1 MKRTAIVT
9 GGSRGIGLA
18 IAKQLGLDGYQVVV
32 FATKPLEECMEHLKE
47 LEEAGITWHYVS
59 GTIDNR
65 EDRKR
70 LVEETL
76 ETFGRIDVLVN
87 NADGDQCQGN
97 HVFDTAGGQSDV
109 KTGGDRK
116 KAWNHCECRLLLC

>member
-1 MKRTAIVT
+1 MKQTAIVT

-18 IAKQLGLDGYQVVV
+18 VAKQLGLDGYQVVV
-32 FATKPLEECMEHLKE
+32 FATKPLEDCMEHLKE

-76 ETFGRIDVLVN
+76 GTFGRIDVLVN
-87 NADGDQCQGN
+87 NAGVAPLVRAD
-97 HVFDTAGGQSDV
+97 
-109 KTGGDRK
+109 
-116 KAWNHCECRLLLC
+116 LLEMTEES

>member
-32 FATKPLEECMEHLKE
+32 FATKPLEDCMEHLKG

-59 GTIDNR
+59 GSDLISR

-70 LVEETL
+70 LVEEDPLRHLAGSMCWSTTL
-76 ETFGRIDVLVN
+76 VWHHL
-87 NADGDQCQGN
+87 
-97 HVFDTAGGQSDV
+97 
-109 KTGGDRK
+109 
-116 KAWNHCECRLLLC
+116 

>member
-32 FATKPLEECMEHLKE
+32 FATKPLEACMEHLKE

-76 ETFGRIDVLVN
+76 ETFGRIDVLGQQRWCGTPRKGRSSGN
-87 NADGDQCQGN
+87 DG
-97 HVFDTAGGQSDV
+97 
-109 KTGGDRK
+109 RK
-116 KAWNHCECRLLLC
+116 L